1 MNAAED
7 VSNLSEYTKH
17 FSTQTI
23 EEKYEAIKEGTFKVD
38 GKNYDLND
46 LDPFILQGDK
56 ISCALRAQEV
66 ILRDY
71 GIIIPKEELVEFAE
85 QKGWFSLDP
94 ETGGTEKE
102 DIGNILDA
110 CGISTTRKDNA
121 TIDDILSE
129 LNAGHRVIVGVDCN
143 ELWIKNE
150 PNLFKR
156 LYGNVVNKV
165 NDLID
170 NIKGV
175 EDGGN
180 HALIVSAVNVDT
192 ESPDKATVNLIDT
205 GTGQVCAVYTIKEFR
220 DAWSDANGF
229 MVSTNIPAPFQYNHE
244 THLMEPSGVETSFIP
259 SMIELP
265 NGLNNRFI
273 LGDDYYEQYG
283 SFQPTYNKS
292 FGICD
297 SQYTQKIDID
307 ADFDWQLGYQSPY
320 DGMTIQPTQQFIL
333 NNCDPLEGIQ
343 LQQYVNDSFSDGH
356 TLGSINSID
365 DTNEID
371 VMESS
376 FGLGSESDVNK
387 AIL

>member
-1 MNAAED
+1 MNKDTKQHNSPVPE
-7 VSNLSEYTKH
+7 SYTEHFYSEEIANKYH
-17 FSTQTI
+17 SIIEGSTI
-23 EEKYEAIKEGTFKVD
+23 VD

-71 GIIIPKEELVEFAE
+71 GIIIPKEELVEFAV
-85 QKGWFSLDP
+85 QKGWFSIDP

-110 CGISTTRKDNA
+110 CGIYTTRKDNA
-121 TIDDILSE
+121 TIDDIISE

-143 ELWIKNE
+143 ELWVKNE
-150 PNLFKR
+150 PNLLKR

-192 ESPDKATVNLIDT
+192 ESPDKTTVNLIDT

-220 DAWSDANGF
+220 DAWSDAKGF

-259 SMIELP
+259 SMIKLP

-273 LGDDYYEQYG
+273 LGDDYYEQY
-283 SFQPTYNKS
+283 SSYQPTYNET

-297 SQYTQKIDID
+297 SQHIQIATGTDS
-307 ADFDWQLGYQSPY
+307 DWQFGYQSGFN
-320 DGMTIQPTQQFIL
+320 GMTVQPTQQFIL
-333 NNCDPLEGIQ
+333 NNYDPLEGIQ
-343 LQQYVNDSFSDGH
+343 LQQNDNDSFFVEP
-356 TLGSINSID
+356 TLGSIN
-365 DTNEID
+365 DTDTDEID
-371 VMESS
+371 VMSPA
-376 FGLGSESDVNK
+376 LGSDYDSESY
-387 AIL
+387 

>member
-1 MNAAED
+1 MNTAED
-7 VSNLSEYTKH
+7 VSNHPEYTKH

-23 EEKYEAIKEGTFKVD
+23 EDKYDAIKEGTFKVD

-71 GIIIPKEELVEFAE
+71 GIIIPKEELVEYAV
-85 QKGWFSLDP
+85 QKGWFSQDP

-121 TIDDILSE
+121 TIDDIISE

-150 PNLFKR
+150 PNLFRR

-165 NDLID
+165 NDIVD
-170 NIKGV
+170 DIKGV

-180 HALIVSAVNVDT
+180 HALIVSAVNVNPED
-192 ESPDKATVNLIDT
+192 PDKATVNIIDT
-205 GTGQVCAVYTIKEFR
+205 GTGQVCAVYAVKEFR
-220 DAWSDANGF
+220 DAWSDARGF
-229 MVSTNIPAPFQYNHE
+229 MVSTNIPAPFQYNPE
-244 THLMEPSGVETSFIP
+244 THLMEPSSVETSFIP

-265 NGLNNRFI
+265 DGLNNRFT

-283 SFQPTYNKS
+283 NFQPIYNDT

-297 SQYTQKIDID
+297 SQHIQIDIGAYSD
-307 ADFDWQLGYQSPY
+307 CQFGYQPDL

-333 NNCDPLEGIQ
+333 NNYGTLEGIQ
-343 LQQYVNDSFSDGH
+343 PQQYDTDLFCSEH
-356 TLGSINSID
+356 TLGSINGID
-365 DTNEID
+365 INEVD
-371 VMESS
+371 VMGSS
-376 FGLGSESDVNK
+376 FGSDYENDSY
-387 AIL
+387 